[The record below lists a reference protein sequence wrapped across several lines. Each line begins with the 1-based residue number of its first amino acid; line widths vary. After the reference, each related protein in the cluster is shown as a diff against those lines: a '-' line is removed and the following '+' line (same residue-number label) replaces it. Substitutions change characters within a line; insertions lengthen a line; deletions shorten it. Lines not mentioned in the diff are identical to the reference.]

1 MRLDPKQTPIEQTA
15 FFDDLVPP
23 AIVFY
28 FYFFQFLLFIWHVRA
43 VHVCVLIVQEQVSK
57 ALQAEIDVAAI
68 PGNALFSGFH
78 FLL

>member
-1 MRLDPKQTPIEQTA
+1 MRLDPKQTPVEQTA

-28 FYFFQFLLFIWHVRA
+28 FHFFQFLLFIWHLRA
-43 VHVCVLIVQEQVSK
+43 AHVCVLIVQEQVSK